1 MKHALSKPL
10 EGRAASEQIP
20 RNTTMRSGR
29 ACEACTTPKQGRGDR

>member
-20 RNTTMRSGR
+20 RNTTMHSGC
-29 ACEACTTPKQGRGDR
+29 ACKACTTAKQGRGDR